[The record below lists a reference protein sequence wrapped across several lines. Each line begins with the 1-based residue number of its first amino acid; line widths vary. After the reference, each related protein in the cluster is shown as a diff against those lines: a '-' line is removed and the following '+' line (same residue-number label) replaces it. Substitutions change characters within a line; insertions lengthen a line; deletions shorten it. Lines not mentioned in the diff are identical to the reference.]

1 MRGAAAIDIKEE
13 HLDEAHI
20 VELLSNEYSLEEI
33 IYQLARILFSQSL
46 SQGIYHPL
54 SKLNLAKSIHCIRIN
69 EAGHPEAEEALKK
82 FADFLEKES
91 KEGKMS
97 PQLQKKVL
105 GKLHKTVEMTYK
117 LYYENYFRCPVDVAL
132 RLDG

>member
-1 MRGAAAIDIKEE
+1 MTC
-13 HLDEAHI
+13 
-20 VELLSNEYSLEEI
+20 I
-33 IYQLARILFSQSL
+33 IITI
-46 SQGIYHPL
+46 G
-54 SKLNLAKSIHCIRIN
+54 IN

-105 GKLHKTVEMTYK
+105 GTLS
-117 LYYENYFRCPVDVAL
+117 NY
-132 RLDG
+132 